1 MAVGGPAQGKT
12 MTMDKTPSDY
22 MMEKDLEKVK
32 EMQEQTMYT
41 MSHQGSEEHEMGKTH
56 KKGEHT
62 MSDAELIALMN
73 QNNCKEDGFMNN
85 PFFYLIFIWLFAG
98 FGGGM
103 GGFGGGNQ
111 ALTNDFL
118 YQSGQFQGLTQAIQA
133 GFAASAD
140 CCCQTN
146 RNVDSVR
153 YDLGSAICQLGYTN
167 QQGFMQMQKEIADC
181 CCATNRNIDAL
192 SNQMAMSTCAI
203 QQAIAEDGRLTRDF
217 LVNNKIETL
226 RDELQTAQ
234 LALANGA
241 QTQAIVSQILAHIPC
256 VIKEA

>member
-1 MAVGGPAQGKT
+1 MAVGPAQTNK
-12 MTMDKTPSDY
+12 MTEDGD
-22 MMEKDLEKVK
+22 MMNHELERVK
-32 EMQEQTMYT
+32 KMQNES
-41 MSHQGSEEHEMGKTH
+41 MSHYDSEEQHKWETHE
-56 KKGEHT
+56 KGEHT

-73 QNNCKEDGFMNN
+73 QNNCKEDNFMNN

-98 FGGGM
+98 FGGGGF

-133 GFAASAD
+133 GFAASAE

-153 YDLGSAICQLGYTN
+153 YDLGNAICQLGYTN

-217 LVNNKIETL
+217 LVNNKIEGL
-226 RDELQTAQ
+226 RDELQSTQ
-234 LALANGA
+234 LILANSN
-241 QTQAIVSQILAHIPC
+241 QTQNIVSQILAHIPC
-256 VIKEA
+256 VVKEA

>member
-1 MAVGGPAQGKT
+1 MAVTPTQNETT
-12 MTMDKTPSDY
+12 MHDEHGMHGEHS
-22 MMEKDLEKVK
+22 MEMELERVK
-32 EMQEQTMYT
+32 NMQEK
-41 MSHQGSEEHEMGKTH
+41 SLHEMSEGH
-56 KKGEHT
+56 SKKGDKN

-98 FGGGM
+98 IGGGA
-103 GGFGGGNQ
+103 GFGGANQ

-118 YQSGQFQGLTQAIQA
+118 YQSGQFQGLGQAIQA
-133 GFAASAD
+133 GFTSAAE

-153 YDLGSAICQLGYTN
+153 YDLGNAICQLGYNN

-203 QQAIAEDGRLTRDF
+203 QQAISEDGRLTRDF
-217 LVNNKIETL
+217 LVNNKIEGL
-226 RDELQTAQ
+226 RDELQSTQ
-234 LALANGA
+234 LILANSN
-241 QTQAIVSQILAHIPC
+241 QTQNIVSQILAHIPC
-256 VIKEA
+256 VVKEA